1 METGAKKQRQQTQ
14 VLVFSQIVME
24 PQWLH
29 YRMEQQNQP
38 LLSMLNKRLRIKL
51 IVRKHQK
58 KFLNYV
64 LDCLTVL
71 ERTSEEI
78 NLKH

>member
-1 METGAKKQRQQTQ
+1 MLHLSKGLMETGAKKQRQQTQ
-14 VLVFSQIVME
+14 GLVFSQVVME

-38 LLSMLNKRLRIKL
+38 LLSMLNKRLRIKP

-58 KFLNYV
+58 RFLNYV
-64 LDCLTVL
+64 LD
-71 ERTSEEI
+71 
-78 NLKH
+78 